1 MKVYELS
8 SVSGIINTAFVLVG
22 DLMNDLQHARNGF
35 FITCVGWKRSGA
47 TLDTSHTIIRHR
59 RHGSADLTKMSEGRS
74 RLEPIITVV
83 GKLLPTDF
91 NSDFVVVAFGKWC
104 GNAVCIQ
111 ALNFIT
117 FRALQVSDHV
127 FLLGCELL
135 QIIET
140 CGLTAVDLAQI
151 VQEESFTSDRAFEI
165 VLGEINRSILVAY
178 WTDLHHF
185 ARKIIFVVRN
195 SKEGFWLR
203 FIQENWNFFAFGR
216 VRMFVLLWR

>member
-22 DLMNDLQHARNGF
+22 DLMNDLQHARNCF
-35 FITCVGWKRSGA
+35 FITCVGWKRSCP
-47 TLDTSHTIIRHR
+47 TLNTSHTIIRHR
-59 RHGSADLTKMSEGRS
+59 RNGSADLIKISEGHS
-74 RLEPIITVV
+74 RLEPIIVVV

-104 GNAVCIQ
+104 RYAVCYQ

-117 FRALQVSDHV
+117 FSALQVGDHV
-127 FLLGCELL
+127 FLLGRELL

-151 VQEESFTSDRAFEI
+151 VQEECFTSDRAFEI

-185 ARKIIFVVRN
+185 TRKIIFVVRN

-203 FIQENWNFFAFGR
+203 FI
-216 VRMFVLLWR
+216 